1 MVGGSVNF
9 HILPLKL
16 HGGVKCILRPTLTL
30 SSALPVGSNEPN
42 FKMYYIAIN
51 SYSVSSED
59 LEHECSS
66 EKKKS
71 N

>member
-1 MVGGSVNF
+1 MAGGSVNF

-42 FKMYYIAIN
+42 FKMYEVAIN
-51 SYSVSSED
+51 SCIAQYSNFFAHYN
-59 LEHECSS
+59 LMT
-66 EKKKS
+66 
-71 N
+71 